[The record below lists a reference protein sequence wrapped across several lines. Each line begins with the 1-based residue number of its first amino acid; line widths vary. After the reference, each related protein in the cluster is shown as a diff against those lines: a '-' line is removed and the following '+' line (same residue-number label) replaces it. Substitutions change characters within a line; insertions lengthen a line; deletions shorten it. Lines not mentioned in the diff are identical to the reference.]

1 MDFEKKFLHPSKS
14 NETILVKW
22 SKGYREVEIWFHDE
36 LIRSIKSAKA
46 LIKGITFQNDKLG
59 TVKVILSENP
69 YFLNVIVNKIHSKT
83 NLLHPSKNMK
93 GVGNWF
99 VIPAIISV
107 IALISFFATV
117 YDYINSLSI
126 EGYVILLIIFSV
138 TTLLISTIIL
148 CRVRKYLPFLISYAL
163 TVVIGFLLLYPTI
176 ADFHI
181 GYLLMI
187 IPFLIYLTGMTFGLR
202 RVIRFLK
209 HKRIQENLDED
220 ILDN

>member
-1 MDFEKKFLHPSKS
+1 MDFEKRFLHPTKS

-36 LIRSIKSAKA
+36 LIQTLKGANA
-46 LIKGITFQNDKLG
+46 LLKGITFQNDKLG
-59 TVKVILSENP
+59 VVRVKLSENP
-69 YFLNVIVNKIHSKT
+69 YFLNVIVNGIHSKT

-99 VIPAIISV
+99 VIPAIICV
-107 IALISFFATV
+107 ICLISLITTIF
-117 YDYINSLSI
+117 DYIETLSI
-126 EGYVILLIIFSV
+126 EGYFLLILTILLTILMV
-138 TTLLISTIIL
+138 ATIIL
-148 CRVRKYLPFLISYAL
+148 CRFRKYVSFIISYSL
-163 TVVIGFLLLYPTI
+163 IVLFGILLLYPTI
-176 ADFHI
+176 LEFHI

-202 RVIRFLK
+202 RVLRFLK
-209 HKRIQENLDED
+209 HKRIQENLDEA